1 MGYTAVSS
9 NGSAADLCQL
19 ILRDNPQGKLLH
31 IRGEVSHG
39 NVMQVLV
46 HGGLECHEVVVYT
59 KQPRCPDVSV
69 RNMIS
74 SLQYFILP
82 IFSTETV
89 SIIASWGINLNAA
102 HVVAISELVA
112 SEAESVIDAVE
123 VTSADELVE
132 DVASDL
138 DGAAQD
144 PVEEAPTADNVD
156 SVVDDRI
163 EVVDDLTVEPSDAI
177 PVSPADPQTGTGFLP
192 LLLGGVVA
200 GAIGYGIATYYP
212 LNRASDDL
220 AVKIS
225 AQAEQIAALQEQL
238 ANSATVD
245 LTPMEVQLQT
255 LADEVSAQTS
265 ALSTNI
271 ETGLAA
277 LDERLLEVEKRPGAD
292 GTLSDSALAAYQRE
306 LEDLRAD
313 LDAQQANVMSAAAQ
327 AEADLAAAR
336 AEAEILEQQAVAAAE
351 AAASRAALNPDFPAN
366 ARAALATA
374 RAEGVSGESGGLGGF
389 LRNQFD
395 VRSTSP
401 QEGDNPDAVLSRAE
415 AACKRRPRS

>member
-112 SEAESVIDAVE
+112 SEADVTKSKTNKSKIEESVIDAVE

-351 AAASRAALNPDFPAN
+351 AAASRAALNRVSAAVRNGRAFCRFP
-366 ARAALATA
+366 R
-374 RAEGVSGESGGLGGF
+374 RSG
-389 LRNQFD
+389 R
-395 VRSTSP
+395 
-401 QEGDNPDAVLSRAE
+401 
-415 AACKRRPRS
+415 